1 MVRRNFKKNVFGDDY
16 LNHAYKTKELLD
28 NINLSCNQAHAPLD
42 FNLETDTIDISN
54 ENYAN
59 IVKSLEIA
67 SILGAKNIVVHSVK
81 PIEGE
86 SVLETNY
93 RFYKSLEPFCEKFG
107 IHIAIENLFGKPYDE
122 KTKKY
127 LGNRFATPDAMK
139 EILSKLDSKWFVCC
153 IDVGHATI
161 TGIEPHEF
169 ISSMDN
175 NTLKA
180 LHIQDNDYEYDRHM
194 LPFVGKINWDKTAES
209 LKKINYDGEI
219 TFEIFKYL
227 HGFDDEM
234 MADVLKFAKTVG
246 RYIIKKIEE

>member
-1 MVRRNFKKNVFGDDY
+1 M
-16 LNHAYKTKELLD
+16 
-28 NINLSCNQAHAPLD
+28 LSYN
-42 FNLETDTIDISN
+42 
-54 ENYAN
+54 
-59 IVKSLEIA
+59 
-67 SILGAKNIVVHSVK
+67 
-81 PIEGE
+81 
-86 SVLETNY
+86 
-93 RFYKSLEPFCEKFG
+93 
-107 IHIAIENLFGKPYDE
+107 
-122 KTKKY
+122 
-127 LGNRFATPDAMK
+127 
-139 EILSKLDSKWFVCC
+139 
-153 IDVGHATI
+153 TI